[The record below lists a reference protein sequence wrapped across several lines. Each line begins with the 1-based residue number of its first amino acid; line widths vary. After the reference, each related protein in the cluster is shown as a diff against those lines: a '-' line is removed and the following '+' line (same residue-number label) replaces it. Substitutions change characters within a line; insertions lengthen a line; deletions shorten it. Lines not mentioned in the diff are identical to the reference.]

1 MTQTFEQQPDPQ
13 PGKEDVLPL
22 ILADLEK
29 IKEGANSSSNPS
41 PELLDLMA
49 EEFKQRAAQGLAH
62 YGTPL
67 QTHNGRDA
75 WRDAMDEKLDDLAY
89 LRQAIT
95 EGDLPPDHPICEVY
109 WHSFALATYLRLQ
122 IMARDETPTGCIPLP
137 EGGADE

>member
-29 IKEGANSSSNPS
+29 VKADAGERSNPS
-41 PELLDLMA
+41 RELLDLMA
-49 EEFKQRAAQGLAH
+49 DGFKQRAAEGLAH
-62 YGTPL
+62 YGVPL

-75 WRDAMDEKLDDLAY
+75 WRDAMDEKLDDLFY

-95 EGDLPPDHPICEVY
+95 EGNLPPEDPICEIY

-122 IMARDETPTGCIPLP
+122 IMTRDIAPTGCIPLP